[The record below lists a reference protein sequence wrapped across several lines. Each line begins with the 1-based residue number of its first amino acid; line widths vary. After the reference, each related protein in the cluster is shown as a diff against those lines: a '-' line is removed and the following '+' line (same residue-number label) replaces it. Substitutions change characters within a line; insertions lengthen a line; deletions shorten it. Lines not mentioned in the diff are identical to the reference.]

1 MTTMNQQLTSSNHS
15 LRPVVTTGLGIIL
28 ILLLALL
35 VTMFLLA
42 AISVG

>member
-1 MTTMNQQLTSSNHS
+1 MMNQRLTSSNHS
-15 LRPVVTTGLGIIL
+15 LRPVLTTGLEIVL

-42 AISVG
+42 VVSVG

>member
-15 LRPVVTTGLGIIL
+15 VGPVLTTGLGIIL